1 MVLGITVGRVAALRV
16 CSGAPQDLTD
26 EAMSEVD
33 LSADPSSYR
42 PRYTVYE
49 ITDPDKRNL
58 DDSTVPVFQYSA
70 GGTGEWTTL
79 TTQKVEYPDCRIYLA
94 TALGSADT
102 VRCHSGKHIV
112 PASVT
117 GVKDISFDGGW
128 DNERIMFLRD
138 TAKTTVMKQKEWSAT
153 ANTVMVKA
161 CATLTTDMAGD
172 NNDIVF
178 THATGGTSGND
189 ITITIEA
196 PGAGDLAITVSGTD
210 ITISPN
216 TTSTAKEV
224 IEAFNRAGM
233 VQDLNVR
240 AELKSGE
247 TGEGTLAAMVQT
259 PLAGGLE
266 PTDWTEITGSA
277 GAITAVAEFYADYDN
292 DIRWVDYCQVT
303 RSSINIVGD
312 GINDVTLTF
321 ESRGGKNC
329 GPFLRKQ

>member
-1 MVLGITVGRVAALRV
+1 MVLSITVGRVAALRI
-16 CSGAPQDLTD
+16 CSGTPQDLTD

-49 ITDPDKRNL
+49 ITDPTKRNL
-58 DDSTVPVFQYSA
+58 DDGTVPVFQYSV
-70 GGTGEWTTL
+70 GGTGAYTTL

-102 VRCHSGKHIV
+102 VRCHSGKNIV
-112 PASVT
+112 ATSVA

-128 DNERIMFLRD
+128 DSEKVMFLRD
-138 TAKTTVMKQKEWSAT
+138 TAKTTVPKQKEWSAT

-161 CATLTTDMAGD
+161 CATLTTDLAGA
-172 NNDIVF
+172 NNDMVF
-178 THATGGTSGND
+178 THSIGGTSGND

-196 PGAGDLAITVSGTD
+196 PGAGALAVTVSGTD

-247 TGEGTLAAMVQT
+247 TGEGTLAAMAHT
-259 PLAGGLE
+259 HLAGGLE
-266 PTDWTEITGSA
+266 PTDWTDITGSA
-277 GAITAVAEFYADYDN
+277 GAITAIAEFYADYDN
-292 DIRWVDYCQVT
+292 DIRWVDFCQVI
-303 RSSINIVGD
+303 RSSISIAGD
-312 GINDVTLTF
+312 GINGVTLTF
-321 ESRGGKNC
+321 ESRGGPNC